1 MKDTLTLE
9 NPILINGKEIS
20 ELTYDAKEITALQFS
35 EACARSAALD
45 KTKTFAF
52 KMRENDYALHL
63 YLGFMAIIAVNP
75 DIDVSDLERMK
86 GQDINRTANIGLL
99 FTLGRLGGALQ
110 EKNSDAPSENTA
122 QKAFHLPKHQRR

>member
-122 QKAFHLPKHQRR
+122 DISAPA

>member
-9 NPILINGKEIS
+9 NPILINGKEVS

-45 KTKTFAF
+45 KTKTFAV

-86 GQDINRTANIGLL
+86 GQDINRAANIGLL

-122 QKAFHLPKHQRR
+122 DTSTPA